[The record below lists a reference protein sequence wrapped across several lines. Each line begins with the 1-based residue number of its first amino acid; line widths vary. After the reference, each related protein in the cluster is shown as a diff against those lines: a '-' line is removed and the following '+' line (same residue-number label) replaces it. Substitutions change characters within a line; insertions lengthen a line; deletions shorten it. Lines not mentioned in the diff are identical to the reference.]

1 MLGGTGLSEPLCR
14 GGTPDDGKVS
24 TDFLGTTAPDVDAVV
39 DPPSDAWSRD
49 ELGTRKQTH
58 RERAAKRRNVKE
70 KELEEIIK
78 SEKKDYK
85 ELMIVTNKVKLLS
98 VEFI

>member
-1 MLGGTGLSEPLCR
+1 M
-14 GGTPDDGKVS
+14 S

-49 ELGTRKQTH
+49 AIGTRKQTH
-58 RERAAKRRNVKE
+58 SQARERAAKRRNVKE